1 MQAVQQV
8 LWTIA
13 EVVEYWKFSRSAI
26 YRLMESGELPYVQV
40 NRRRL
45 IPTESLIA
53 LCEARLVDSD
63 GRLAEGL
70 RLTQT
75 FPADQPACR
84 DRGGPR

>member
-13 EVVEYWKFSRSAI
+13 EVVEQWKFSRSTL

-53 LCEARLVDSD
+53 LCEARLVDRD
-63 GRLAEGL
+63 GLLAEGL
-70 RLTQT
+70 RLNQPA
-75 FPADQPACR
+75 PADQLASR
-84 DRGGPR
+84 GRGGVR